1 MKREMALIIGCAI
14 CSALGAVVLAAVF
27 VAVGADK
34 LTKKRKQPA
43 EDNRV
48 VKWLPMSQAHNTFTN
63 WRYMS
68 QMAPDT
74 ETVAWV
80 KILIPDGASSHTN
93 PAPFDRRRRPI
104 HGTNIVHVSS
114 LKGGIWAEA
123 DGFLRKQLPNK
134 E

>member
-1 MKREMALIIGCAI
+1 MKRETALIIGLLL
-14 CSALGAVVLAAVF
+14 CSALWAALWLSVVSAVVNYKTQRNL
-27 VAVGADK
+27 
-34 LTKKRKQPA
+34 PA
-43 EDNRV
+43 EDTRTE
-48 VKWLPMSQAHNTFTN
+48 KWLPMSQAHNTFTN

-80 KILIPDGASSHTN
+80 KILIPNGASSHTN

-123 DGFLRKQLPNK
+123 DCFLRKQLPNK